1 MSPSVYYIP
10 EFLMCKGKGV
20 KRKVRKDPRT
30 KVFSVSSSI
39 PLVTISIIR
48 EREREREREK
58 EREKVK
64 VLSNLNL
71 SNFIKFYFK
80 YIVSRVVKIEAE

>member
-20 KRKVRKDPRT
+20 MRKVRKDPKT

-39 PLVTISIIR
+39 LLVTISII
-48 EREREREREK
+48 REREREREK

-71 SNFIKFYFK
+71 LNFIKFYLK
-80 YIVSRVVKIEAE
+80 YILSRVVKIETE